1 MISQF
6 RLLGAKRPKTRK
18 GEYLIVFLIAAMV
31 GGFLGVCM
39 MCLLQVAR
47 KSERRHEAKM

>member
-1 MISQF
+1 MI
-6 RLLGAKRPKTRK
+6 A
-18 GEYLIVFLIAAMV
+18 FLIGAMV

-47 KSERRHEAKM
+47 ESERRHEAKT